1 MNNPK
6 NGNQYND
13 INNTILLI
21 INNNNNI
28 IYNEIWE
35 QNEAVDVCCDLDE
48 IMVPSQRQKQNI
60 IQIYKCSC
68 PTCDKKKVIANE
80 PKVFFNHFNRKPK
93 VEKKENDIKFEEPEI
108 HENIKVLNPVLYMF
122 KYFKPSYFNVK
133 KIQCSYNKNS
143 LSIMNVTMG
152 EYEIPKIKQNLE
164 YVTPSGDIVNF
175 PEKIKEAILEKA
187 KKESNKWI
195 KSNDDPYINV
205 GR

>member
-1 MNNPK
+1 MSNLYLY
-6 NGNQYND
+6 GFSSVE
-13 INNTILLI
+13 ILGG
-21 INNNNNI
+21 
-28 IYNEIWE
+28 
-35 QNEAVDVCCDLDE
+35 
-48 IMVPSQRQKQNI
+48 
-60 IQIYKCSC
+60 
-68 PTCDKKKVIANE
+68 DKKKVIANE

-164 YVTPSGDIVNF
+164 YVTPSGNNINNIYIYIYIYVCMF
-175 PEKIKEAILEKA
+175 IFMFMHIL
-187 KKESNKWI
+187 I
-195 KSNDDPYINV
+195 FTYILIFSI
-205 GR
+205 